1 MNIILCG
8 GGTAGHITP
17 AISIY
22 DFLKKLGHNPRLV
35 VAQKDYNLIP
45 NHYNFNSININAPG
59 NILKN
64 IAFILKFIP
73 ALFKAKEI
81 IKKQK
86 PACIIGMG
94 GFVALPVLYVA
105 KWNHIPIF
113 LCEQNSIPG
122 KVNRIFYK
130 HAKCCY
136 LTFTKSLEY
145 MPKGKVFGNPVREDF
160 FIVNRESARNVMRLK
175 EDEKLLVIMGGSQGA
190 LKLNELFFECI
201 KPIQSKVENLRIVWL
216 AGPKWANQM
225 IEKVNIAKLNN
236 ITVHSYYRDMPTLM
250 HAADF
255 MVSRA
260 GSSSISEILAV
271 NLPSILIPFPYAANN
286 HQYYNALDLS
296 NKDMAYL
303 MEESEL
309 DKDKLSNIII
319 KNLNNNERLQTMRNN
334 IKKNFTAK
342 AVSSIVADI
351 IDKLETDKIKIKK

>member
-22 DFLKKLGHNPRLV
+22 DFFKKSGYNPRLV
-35 VAQKDYNLIP
+35 VAAKDYSLIP

-59 NILKN
+59 NIFKN
-64 IAFILKFIP
+64 IAFILRFIP
-73 ALFKAKEI
+73 ALLKAKDI
-81 IKKQK
+81 IEKHK
-86 PACIIGMG
+86 PVCVIGMG
-94 GFVALPVLYVA
+94 GYVSLPVLYMA
-105 KWNHIPIF
+105 KRKKIPIF

-136 LTFTKSLEY
+136 LTFSKSLEY

-160 FIVNRESARNVMRLK
+160 FVVNRESARNVMRLK
-175 EDEKLLVIMGGSQGA
+175 ENEKLLVIMGGSQGA

-225 IEKVNIAKLNN
+225 IEKVNMSKMEN

-271 NLPSILIPFPYAANN
+271 NLPSLLIPFPYAADN
-286 HQYYNALDLS
+286 HQYFNALDLS

-303 MEESEL
+303 IEEADL

-319 KNLNNNERLQTMRNN
+319 KNLNNAERLQIMRNN

-342 AVSSIVADI
+342 AVSSIVTNI
-351 IDKLETDKIKIKK
+351 VNNLETENLKNKK

>member
-1 MNIILCG
+1 
-8 GGTAGHITP
+8 
-17 AISIY
+17 
-22 DFLKKLGHNPRLV
+22 
-35 VAQKDYNLIP
+35 
-45 NHYNFNSININAPG
+45 
-59 NILKN
+59 
-64 IAFILKFIP
+64 
-73 ALFKAKEI
+73 
-81 IKKQK
+81 
-86 PACIIGMG
+86 
-94 GFVALPVLYVA
+94 
-105 KWNHIPIF
+105 
-113 LCEQNSIPG
+113 
-122 KVNRIFYK
+122 
-130 HAKCCY
+130 
-136 LTFTKSLEY
+136 
-145 MPKGKVFGNPVREDF
+145 
-160 FIVNRESARNVMRLK
+160 
-175 EDEKLLVIMGGSQGA
+175 
-190 LKLNELFFECI
+190 
-201 KPIQSKVENLRIVWL
+201 
-216 AGPKWANQM
+216 M
-225 IEKVNIAKLNN
+225 IEKVNTSKLNN

-342 AVSSIVADI
+342 SVSSIVADI

>member
-145 MPKGKVFGNPVREDF
+145 IPKGKVFGNPVREDF

-175 EDEKLLVIMGGSQGA
+175 EDEKLLVIMGG
-190 LKLNELFFECI
+190 F
-201 KPIQSKVENLRIVWL
+201 
-216 AGPKWANQM
+216 
-225 IEKVNIAKLNN
+225 
-236 ITVHSYYRDMPTLM
+236 
-250 HAADF
+250 
-255 MVSRA
+255 SRR
-260 GSSSISEILAV
+260 
-271 NLPSILIPFPYAANN
+271 F
-286 HQYYNALDLS
+286 
-296 NKDMAYL
+296 
-303 MEESEL
+303 
-309 DKDKLSNIII
+309 
-319 KNLNNNERLQTMRNN
+319 
-334 IKKNFTAK
+334 
-342 AVSSIVADI
+342 
-351 IDKLETDKIKIKK
+351 KIKRIIF

>member
-22 DFLKKLGHNPRLV
+22 DFLKKSSHSPRLV
-35 VAQKDYNLIP
+35 VAAKDYALIP
-45 NHYNFNSININAPG
+45 NNYNFNSIDINAPG

-64 IAFILKFIP
+64 MAFILRFIP
-73 ALFKAKEI
+73 ALIKANDI
-81 IKKQK
+81 IKKHN
-86 PACIIGMG
+86 PVCVIGMG
-94 GFVALPVLYVA
+94 GYVSLPVLYMA
-105 KWNHIPIF
+105 KKKNIPIF

-130 HAKCCY
+130 YAKCCY
-136 LTFTKSLEY
+136 LTFSKSLEY

-160 FIVNRESARNVMRLK
+160 FIVGRTGARNVMRLK
-175 EDEKLLVIMGGSQGA
+175 ENEKLLVIMGGSQGA

-201 KPIQSKVENLRIVWL
+201 KSIQAEVDNLRIVWL

-225 IEKVNIAKLNN
+225 IEKVNEAKINN
-236 ITVHSYYRDMPTLM
+236 VTVHSYYRDMPTLM

-271 NLPSILIPFPYAANN
+271 NVPSILIPFPYAADN

-303 MEESEL
+303 IEEEEL
-309 DKDKLSNIII
+309 DKEKLSNIII
-319 KNLNNNERLQTMRNN
+319 KNLNNKERLEIMRNN
-334 IKKNFTAK
+334 IKRNFTAR

-351 IDKLETDKIKIKK
+351 IDKLEMEKIAK

>member
-8 GGTAGHITP
+8 GGTAGHIMP

-22 DFLKKLGHNPRLV
+22 DFLKKSGHNPRLV
-35 VAQKDYNLIP
+35 AAKRDYNLIP
-45 NHYNFNSININAPG
+45 SRYNFNSINISAPG

-64 IAFILKFIP
+64 IQFMLRFIP
-73 ALFKAKEI
+73 ALIKSKDI
-81 IKKQK
+81 IEKHN
-86 PACIIGMG
+86 PVCIIGMG
-94 GFVALPVLYVA
+94 GYVSLPMLYTA
-105 KWNHIPIF
+105 KRMNIPIF
-113 LCEQNSIPG
+113 LCEQNSVPG

-130 HAKCCY
+130 YAKCSY

-175 EDEKLLVIMGGSQGA
+175 EEDKLLIIMGGSQGA

-201 KPIQSKVENLRIVWL
+201 KPILSKVDNLHIVWL
-216 AGPKWANQM
+216 AGPKWASQM
-225 IEKVNIAKLNN
+225 TEKVNTAKIKN
-236 ITVHSYYRDMPTLM
+236 ITIHSYYRDMPTLL

-255 MVSRA
+255 TVSRA
-260 GSSSISEILAV
+260 GSGAISEILAV
-271 NLPSILIPFPYAANN
+271 NLPSLLIPFPYAADN

-303 MEESEL
+303 MEESEI

-319 KNLNNNERLQTMRNN
+319 KNLNNKERLEIMRNN
-334 IKKNFTAK
+334 IKNNYTTK
-342 AVSSIVADI
+342 AVSSIAADI
-351 IDKLETDKIKIKK
+351 LNKIETEKIKK